1 MDKKS
6 FKKDI
11 DIQLQN
17 LERLAKEM
25 NELIDK
31 IDEEPDFTE
40 TRAGAS
46 IIHDF
51 YSGVEKIFKRIAVNI
66 DKNLPADE
74 DWHSQLLLQ
83 MSIPIKGVRDSVI
96 SESLFKEFKEY
107 LRFRHLF
114 RNIYGF
120 ELKWKRFK
128 NLSFSLSDVLAE
140 LKKNLKKFTNQ
151 L

>member
-1 MDKKS
+1 MDKES

-17 LERLAKEM
+17 LERLVKEM
-25 NELIDK
+25 NELIDR
-31 IDEEPDFTE
+31 IDKEPGFTE

-51 YSGVEKIFKRIAVNI
+51 YSGVEKIFKRIAVHI
-66 DKNLPADE
+66 DKNLPTDE
-74 DWHSQLLLQ
+74 DWHSRLLLQ
-83 MSIPIKGVRDSVI
+83 MSVSVKGIRCPVI
-96 SESLFKEFKEY
+96 SESLFREFKEY

-128 NLSFSLSDVLAE
+128 SLAFSLSDILAE
-140 LKKNLKKFTNQ
+140 FKKNLKKFINQ
-151 L
+151 F